1 VADSRLEYVHG
12 AFDGVW
18 RFELAHRTKGIG
30 QQLLVLICVNG
41 HPAGLQVNDMKMV
54 AIDQDGI
61 SRATKR
67 WVQRLQAFI
76 QIDFDQLLSGVF
88 HQRIDKVGIALGHG
102 HMVRISAGWDFF
114 AGQNDLRQ
122 LMDGSANGSGL
133 TGWLIGNEGFEPV

>member
-1 VADSRLEYVHG
+1 MADSRLIDVHG

-18 RFELAHRTKGIG
+18 RFELAHCTKGIG

-41 HPAGLQVNDMKMV
+41 HPAGLQINDMKMI

-67 WVQRLQAFI
+67 WVQRLQTLI
-76 QIDFDQLLSGVF
+76 EIDLDQLLSGVF

-102 HMVRISAGWDFF
+102 HMVRISAGRDFF
-114 AGQNDLRQ
+114 ARQNDL
-122 LMDGSANGSGL
+122 
-133 TGWLIGNEGFEPV
+133 